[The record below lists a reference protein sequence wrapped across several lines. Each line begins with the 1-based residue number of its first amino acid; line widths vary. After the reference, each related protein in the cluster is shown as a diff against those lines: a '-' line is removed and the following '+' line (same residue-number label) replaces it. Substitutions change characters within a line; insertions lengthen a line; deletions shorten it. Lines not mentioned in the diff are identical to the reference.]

1 MTARA
6 CSNQECTPKK
16 AQEAEG
22 SYCLTSTSAAPPS
35 QQRNATPRDATVEKE
50 RPSLTLTLTLTNKGL
65 EWSFTANGFET
76 FWLQSISMSMARTQ
90 AESIVAFIGANQK
103 EGWVDLVHPINT
115 N

>member
-1 MTARA
+1 MSNLEKDQRA
-6 CSNQECTPKK
+6 IGET
-16 AQEAEG
+16 
-22 SYCLTSTSAAPPS
+22 TS
-35 QQRNATPRDATVEKE
+35 RKD
-50 RPSLTLTLTLTNKGL
+50 KGL

-103 EGWVDLVHPINT
+103 EGWVDLVPPINM

>member
-1 MTARA
+1 MNTHAKALSVAGAAGLPFVKVPLAFETTGAMGKETQKWWHEVSNLEKDQRA
-6 CSNQECTPKK
+6 IGET
-16 AQEAEG
+16 
-22 SYCLTSTSAAPPS
+22 TS
-35 QQRNATPRDATVEKE
+35 RKD
-50 RPSLTLTLTLTNKGL
+50 KGL

-103 EGWVDLVHPINT
+103 EGWVDLVHPVNV